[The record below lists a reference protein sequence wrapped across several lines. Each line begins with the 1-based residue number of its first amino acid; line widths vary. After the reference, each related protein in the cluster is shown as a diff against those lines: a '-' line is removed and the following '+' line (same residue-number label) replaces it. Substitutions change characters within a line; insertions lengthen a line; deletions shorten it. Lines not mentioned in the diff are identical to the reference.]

1 MIVRIFLLWGY
12 NFLGKKVS
20 TALLQ
25 EMNQEYLGQQLTMR
39 LVMVAADAI
48 LKRKLSHSV
57 IACLGI
63 TINKTLRL
71 MSAQLVRFLET
82 SGGKV
87 DPALFQLASE
97 PPPDYD
103 RFMKV
108 AFERSL
114 DAAID
119 AFW

>member
-20 TALLQ
+20 TVLLQ
-25 EMNQEYLGQQLTMR
+25 EMNQEYLGQQLTIR

-63 TINKTLRL
+63 TVNKPLRQ
-71 MSAQLVRFLET
+71 MSAQLVRFLEG
-82 SGGKV
+82 SGTI
-87 DPALFQLASE
+87 DPALFQLTSE
-97 PPPDYD
+97 PPPDWD
-103 RFMKV
+103 RFMKA
-108 AFERSL
+108 AFERGL

-119 AFW
+119 MFW